1 MKHIFIS
8 HAGKDSATA
17 QDLARKLKDA
27 GHETVVDVEE
37 LSLGDNSIDFMN
49 QAIRDAHTIIIL
61 YSVHTPQAN
70 WQKLEIDAS
79 LWNEMA
85 QSGGNCIVLRLDD
98 TEIPP
103 LLGRKLYGKLDINN
117 SQAYQQT
124 IEDICAAILPKH
136 PASSIVS
143 RAFGPS
149 QNNPFRRIRAEYFED
164 EPALLARFFAA
175 PDALKMGTLE
185 DKMPCFLEGSRGTG
199 KSMLLLSLRA
209 RNYLSRKP
217 NSAETPQLFGF
228 YLKLTRGAVCNAG
241 IIRERHG
248 DPSIAAGTDAMQIA
262 DLFMQEIVLDL
273 LESLF
278 SEIAFCTKSG
288 LLVCGRSEAESL
300 AVAASVS
307 VYGGSAERPRS
318 LEDLMGYFA
327 QTHRGLAEYI
337 RRKFIYAESPVVP
350 VASLDLDLLK
360 RVIGQ
365 IRELVPSLSGAQF
378 VVLLDEYET
387 LFPYQQVVVNTLVKH
402 GPPSF
407 SIKIAKK
414 LGTGD
419 NAGTTSGQELQETH
433 DYQRILLVYDV
444 EDKNQ
449 LAAYT
454 ELLQHFIERIFSTE
468 GLAFTSA
475 SDLLPSSTDGVSES
489 TITAEIARLCKVTV
503 EEFVAWPKDRQREK
517 STYYREAA
525 VYRVLYGGTG
535 RHREKHFSGFKELT
549 FLSSGVIRYFQ
560 EILGVAYYLQF
571 AESPTSRQPMVLTS
585 AVQSEAVHFVS
596 RHNLTTLSRNI
607 ESVGEV
613 LKYFLLDL
621 GDCLRK
627 KLLSHTSEPEAA
639 RITIGDP
646 EALEGERFSM
656 LKNLLMVGTREG
668 VFQTK
673 EGRPAFKP
681 KHSSDPQPAEF
692 NICRIYAPVLQIS
705 PRLRWRTNVSCES
718 LRKLIQPADRTKGKK
733 DLMKRICR
741 SDPPNGQR
749 SLPASE

>member
-8 HAGKDSATA
+8 HAGEDSATA

-37 LSLGDNSIDFMN
+37 LTLGDNSIDFMN

-61 YSVHTPQAN
+61 YSVHTRQAN

-85 QSGGNCIVLRLDD
+85 QSGGNCIVLRLDEA
-98 TEIPP
+98 EIPP
-103 LLGRKLYGKLDINN
+103 LLGPKLYGKLDINN

-124 IEDICAAILPKH
+124 IENICAAIMPKY

-143 RAFGPS
+143 KAFGPAA
-149 QNNPFRRIRAEYFED
+149 NNPFRRIRAEYFED
-164 EPALLARFFAA
+164 DPASLAKFFAA

-209 RNYLSRKP
+209 RNYLSRRP
-217 NSAETPQLFGF
+217 NLADGSPLFGF

-241 IIRERHG
+241 IMRELQG

-278 SEIAFCTKSG
+278 SEIAFCTNCG

-300 AVAASVS
+300 AVAASLS
-307 VYGGSAERPRS
+307 VYGASKERPRN
-318 LEDLMGYFA
+318 LDDLMGYFA
-327 QTHRGLAEYI
+327 QTHRSLAEYI
-337 RRKFIYAESPVVP
+337 RRKFIYNESPVVP

-360 RVIGQ
+360 RIIGHV
-365 IRELVPSLSGAQF
+365 REIVPSLNSAQF

-414 LGTGD
+414 LGTAD

-454 ELLQHFIERIFSTE
+454 ELLQHFIEKIFSTE
-468 GLAFTSA
+468 HLAFTGT
-475 SDLLPSSTDGVSES
+475 SDLLPSSEDVVSES
-489 TITAEIARLCKVTV
+489 AITTEIARLCKVSV

-517 STYYREAA
+517 STYYHEAA

-549 FLSSGVIRYFQ
+549 FVSSGVIRYFQ

-571 AESPTSRQPMVLTS
+571 AESPPSAPMVLTS
-585 AVQSEAVHFVS
+585 EIQSEAVHFVS

-621 GDCLRK
+621 GDCLRR

-639 RITIGDP
+639 RITIADP
-646 EALEGERFSM
+646 ESLEDDRFSM

-718 LRKLIQPADRTKGKK
+718 LRKLIQPADRPRGKK
-733 DLMKRICR
+733 DLMKRMCKGE
-741 SDPPNGQR
+741 PPNGQQ
-749 SLPASE
+749 SLPAS